1 MGHNKII
8 EHKNG
13 NNSIT
18 EEPVKC
24 YHPHVPRVVHFQ
36 ARPRSLHLYAAIY
49 YTYDQQINNVTR
61 DIYFDIF
68 NILFIY
74 STDDDDFLF
83 YFIFKYIYLQ

>member
-36 ARPRSLHLYAAIY
+36 ARPRSLHLYA
-49 YTYDQQINNVTR
+49 V
-61 DIYFDIF
+61 
-68 NILFIY
+68 Y
-74 STDDDDFLF
+74 SVW
-83 YFIFKYIYLQ
+83 FKAQKKP